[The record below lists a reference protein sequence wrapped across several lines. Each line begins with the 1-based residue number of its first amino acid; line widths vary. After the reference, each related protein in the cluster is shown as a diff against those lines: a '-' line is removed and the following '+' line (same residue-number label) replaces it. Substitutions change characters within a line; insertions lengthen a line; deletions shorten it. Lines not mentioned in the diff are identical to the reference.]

1 MGDIGQEI
9 RDALF
14 ALQDTAYR
22 DFNARLI
29 PTVDKA
35 TVIGVRVPQVRALA
49 KRLAAEKKDVAPFL
63 DALPHRYFE
72 ENGVHAA
79 LLEHI
84 RDFDACMART
94 EQFLPFIDNWAT
106 CDTLSPKTF
115 GTHKAALRE
124 KIPSWL
130 ASPHTYTVRFGIGM
144 LMRWFLDDDFFPG
157 CMDWV
162 AAVRSDE
169 YYVRMMQ
176 AWFVATAL
184 AKQYDATLPVLER
197 HKLDP
202 WTHNKAIQ
210 KARESFRVSD
220 EHKAWLQSLKR

>member
-1 MGDIGQEI
+1 MSDVAQQI
-9 RDALF
+9 RDGLF

-29 PTVDKA
+29 PTVDRE
-35 TVIGVRVPQVRALA
+35 TIIGVRTPLVRTLA
-49 KRLAAEKKDVAPFL
+49 RKVAAASDVAPFL

-79 LLEHI
+79 LLERI
-84 RDFDACMART
+84 RGFDECLART

-106 CDTLSPKTF
+106 CDMFSPKTF
-115 GTHKAALRE
+115 GTHKAALRA
-124 KIPSWL
+124 KIPAWL

-144 LMRWFLDDDFFPG
+144 LLKWFLDDDFFPAVL
-157 CMDWV
+157 DWV

-169 YYVRMMQ
+169 YYVQMMQ

-184 AKQYDATLPVLER
+184 AKQYDATLPYLAR
-197 HKLDP
+197 RAFDP

-210 KARESFRVSD
+210 KARESLRIPAD
-220 EHKAWLQSLKR
+220 RKAHLLSLKG